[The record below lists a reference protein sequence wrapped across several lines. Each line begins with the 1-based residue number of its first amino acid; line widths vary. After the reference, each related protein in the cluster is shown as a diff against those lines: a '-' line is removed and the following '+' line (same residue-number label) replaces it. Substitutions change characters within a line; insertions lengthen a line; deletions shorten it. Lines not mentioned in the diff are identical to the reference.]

1 MGLIYFN
8 PLKKP
13 KAGVDVRER
22 KPHRLLGGST
32 SPDQPVMFCT
42 ADAWRGR
49 RTSALF
55 KIGAENKDLN
65 IIILSLAVFHHY
77 VVVNKKPNILIPE
90 LGTLNFSI

>member
-13 KAGVDVRER
+13 KASVDVRER

-55 KIGAENKDLN
+55 KN
-65 IIILSLAVFHHY
+65 
-77 VVVNKKPNILIPE
+77 
-90 LGTLNFSI
+90 